1 MSSGTFGAI
10 DIAATG
16 VTADRRW
23 LDAISDNIANVSTV
37 RRTSEDAFQSR
48 YIEVQA
54 NEYGSGDGGVKVVAM
69 RESGNT
75 EGILTY
81 EPDNPLADEAG
92 YVKRPDVDLGEQM
105 SSMIMAQRGY
115 QANLA
120 VVDRAKEA
128 YQAAIS
134 IGRG

>member
-1 MSSGTFGAI
+1 MSSGTFGSI

-16 VTADRRW
+16 VQSHRRW
-23 LDAISDNIANVSTV
+23 LDAISDNIANVNTT
-37 RRTSEDAFQSR
+37 RRTSEDAFQTR

-92 YVKRPDVDLGEQM
+92 YVRRSDVDLGEQM

-115 QANLA
+115 QANVA
-120 VVDRAKEA
+120 IVERAKAA
-128 YQAAIS
+128 YDAAIS